1 MAVDLDAD
9 DDLCGGRGAGVGSGA
24 GAARGSRILGWKVLW
39 LASWIRIRW
48 SMCIHHVI
56 VGIGDVSFLRV
67 LTWGVGTRLGS
78 VFEGPPWELMVSG
91 AGDMGKLL

>member
-1 MAVDLDAD
+1 ML
-9 DDLCGGRGAGVGSGA
+9 LLELGMFPSCG
-24 GAARGSRILGWKVLW
+24 
-39 LASWIRIRW
+39 
-48 SMCIHHVI
+48 
-56 VGIGDVSFLRV
+56 V